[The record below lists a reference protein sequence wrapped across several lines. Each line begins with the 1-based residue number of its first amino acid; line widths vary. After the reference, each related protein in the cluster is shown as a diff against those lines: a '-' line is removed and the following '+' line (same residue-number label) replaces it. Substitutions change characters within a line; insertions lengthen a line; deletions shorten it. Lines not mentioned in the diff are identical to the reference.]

1 MQLEVVVPLYEIIAG
16 EKKVIMKMSSD
27 ALRWLFTLSSKVSIN
42 RRTRGGGWA
51 IALHTLRVFKRD
63 KQADGET
70 EKFVSMAIDYCL
82 SFGFILFWN
91 AIDTTAVSQRDNH
104 HALVLCSKE
113 PLYHIG
119 KCYLCVILPNLT
131 QMTLAVKLLSQYTL
145 LSLAACLSS
154 SSLVLLTPHIV
165 KTSAAYN
172 TRSLE

>member
-1 MQLEVVVPLYEIIAG
+1 
-16 EKKVIMKMSSD
+16 MSSD

-42 RRTRGGGWA
+42 RRTRGGGGWA

-70 EKFVSMAIDYCL
+70 EKFVSVAIDYCL

-91 AIDTTAVSQRDNH
+91 PIDTTAVSQRDNH

-131 QMTLAVKLLSQYTL
+131 QMTQRELLEPESSQCTGESLTPGCQASLSVHFALPGCLFVKLLSGSTHSSHCQDKR
-145 LSLAACLSS
+145 CL
-154 SSLVLLTPHIV
+154 
-165 KTSAAYN
+165 
-172 TRSLE
+172 

>member
-1 MQLEVVVPLYEIIAG
+1 MAVILRSVGFRGLVLLKIQCWQGAAIGCCAIVRNNCRR
-16 EKKVIMKMSSD
+16 KKVIMKMSSD

-70 EKFVSMAIDYCL
+70 EKFVSVAIDYCL

-91 AIDTTAVSQRDNH
+91 AIDITAVSQRDNH

-113 PLYHIG
+113 PLHQNG
-119 KCYLCVILPNLT
+119 KR
-131 QMTLAVKLLSQYTL
+131 
-145 LSLAACLSS
+145 
-154 SSLVLLTPHIV
+154 H
-165 KTSAAYN
+165 N
-172 TRSLE
+172 TFA